1 MPIDNESLERAADK
15 LDRIGRHYGWWP
27 KTVPEWRNL
36 DPIGKAEFLGLV
48 DEIVTASQST

>member
-1 MPIDNESLERAADK
+1 MPIENAGLERAADK

-36 DPIGKAEFLGLV
+36 DPIGKEEFLGLV
-48 DEIVTASQST
+48 DEIVHAYHST